1 MIYLDSN
8 VFIYAALNAD
18 SLGSKMRK
26 LLARVEEGSE
36 SAASSALTF
45 DELVWAVGRYRKKED
60 AWAAGQAFLDLRNL
74 KIVDVGPKV
83 LSLALEIMR
92 KHDLAPRDGIHAAS
106 ALMQDIRTI
115 ISSDRHF
122 DKIEGLRRRF
132 PFYP

>member
-18 SLGSKMRK
+18 ALGSKMRQ

-36 SAASSALTF
+36 AAASSALTF
-45 DELVWAVGRYRKKED
+45 DELVWVVGKYRGKED

-74 KIVDVGPKV
+74 KIVDVGPAV
-83 LSLALEIMR
+83 LTSALEIMR

-106 ALMQDIRTI
+106 ALIRDIKTI
-115 ISSDRHF
+115 VSSDGHF
-122 DKIEGLRRRF
+122 DKIEGLKRRF
-132 PFYP
+132 P

>member
-18 SLGSKMRK
+18 GLGSKMRQ

-45 DELVWAVGRYRKKED
+45 DELVWVVGKHREKED
-60 AWAAGQAFLDLRNL
+60 AWEAGRAFLELRNL
-74 KIVDVGPKV
+74 KIVDVGPTV
-83 LSLALEIMR
+83 LASALEIMR
-92 KHDLAPRDGIHAAS
+92 KYDLAPRDGIHAAS
-106 ALMQDIRTI
+106 ALTQGIKTM
-115 ISSDRHF
+115 ISSDGHF

-132 PFYP
+132 P